1 MIRSRIGFKLGDSP
15 KKSIAVVSPMPG
27 EGKSITAAN
36 LAIVMAQAGL
46 RTILVD
52 ADLRRSTLHQIFKV
66 DNTVGLADLL
76 TSQKIK
82 PSDCLIKTEVENLR
96 LITSGKRIADT
107 TERLGTRRLSQLMT
121 ELKNASDVVI
131 FDSPPELLV
140 ADASLLCN
148 QVDGVILVVRAA
160 KSKRRW
166 IQQTILDIEKADANL
181 MGCIVN
187 QPLNNGS
194 FDTYKTY
201 KYAS

>member
-1 MIRSRIGFKLGDSP
+1 
-15 KKSIAVVSPMPG
+15 
-27 EGKSITAAN
+27 
-36 LAIVMAQAGL
+36 MAQAGL
-46 RTILVD
+46 KTILVD

-66 DNTVGLADLL
+66 ENTIGLADLL

-82 PSDCLIKTEVENLR
+82 ANDCLVKTDIENLR
-96 LITSGKRIADT
+96 LITSGKRIAET
-107 TERLGTRRLSQLMT
+107 TERLGTRRLAQLVT

-131 FDSPPELLV
+131 FDSPPALLV

-160 KSKRRW
+160 KSRRRW
-166 IQQTILDIEKADANL
+166 IQQIISDMEKADANV